1 MRIPAEPFGPNHRSA
16 WPLDS
21 VCPAYRSK
29 GKALLI
35 RINAVLIIAFAIAAF
50 GITFALKSTLEA
62 NAARE
67 VLNEAGLMMDSA
79 TAIRAYTSTE
89 IVPLLTEKMKEEFR
103 PQSVPSY
110 AATQNFL
117 TLHARHADY
126 SYKEATLNPT
136 NLRDRAA
143 DWEADI
149 VQKFRNDPG
158 TREVSGERESSMG
171 PTLYLARPI
180 RAVDRCLACHSVP
193 ANAPATLIARYGS
206 NNGFGWQPG
215 EVVGAQIVSVP
226 VASASARADLVLRTL
241 IISLVAMFVVV
252 MIIINAA
259 LYVLVVRP
267 VKDMARIAD
276 QLSLGNTSVPE
287 FSTRGGHEVEMLA
300 VSLNRMH
307 KSLDKALR
315 LLER

>member
-1 MRIPAEPFGPNHRSA
+1 M
-16 WPLDS
+16 
-21 VCPAYRSK
+21 
-29 GKALLI
+29 LI
-35 RINAVLIIAFAIAAF
+35 RINAVLVVAFAIATL
-50 GITFALKSTLEA
+50 GIAIALRSTLQA

-79 TAIRAYTSTE
+79 AAIRAYTSTE
-89 IVPLLTEKMKEEFR
+89 IVPLLTEKMQQEFR

-117 TLHARHADY
+117 RLHAQHADY

-149 VQKFRNDPG
+149 VQKFRNDPA
-158 TREVSGERESSMG
+158 TREISGKRDSPMG

-180 RAVDRCLACHSVP
+180 RAVDRCLPCHSVP

-215 EVVGAQIVSVP
+215 EVVAAQIVSVP
-226 VASASARADLVLRTL
+226 VSSATARANLVLRTL
-241 IISLVAMFVVV
+241 IVSLVTMFVAV
-252 MIIINAA
+252 MAIINAA

-267 VKDMARIAD
+267 VKEMARVAD
-276 QLSLGNTSVPE
+276 QLSLGNTTVPE
-287 FSTRGGHEVEMLA
+287 FSTRGGHEVAMLA

>member
-1 MRIPAEPFGPNHRSA
+1 
-16 WPLDS
+16 
-21 VCPAYRSK
+21 
-29 GKALLI
+29 LLL
-35 RINAVLIIAFAIAAF
+35 RINAVLIIAFAIATL
-50 GITFALKSTLEA
+50 GIAFALKSTLEA
-62 NAARE
+62 NADHE

-79 TAIRAYTSTE
+79 AAIRSYTSME

-117 TLHARHADY
+117 KLHAQHPDY

-136 NLRDRAA
+136 NLRDRAS

-149 VQKFRNDPG
+149 VQKFRNDPNA
-158 TREVSGERESSMG
+158 REVTGERDTPIG

-180 RAVDRCLACHSVP
+180 RALDRCLPCHSLP
-193 ANAPATLIARYGS
+193 ANAPATLVARYGS
-206 NNGFGWQPG
+206 NNGFGWQAG
-215 EVVGAQIVSVP
+215 EVVAAQIVSVP
-226 VASASARADLVLRTL
+226 VAAASARADLVLRTL
-241 IISLVAMFVVV
+241 VYSLIAMFLGI
-252 MIIINAA
+252 MLIINAA

-267 VKDMARIAD
+267 VKEMAQVAD
-276 QLSLGNTSVPE
+276 QLSLGNTAVAE
-287 FSTRGGHEVEMLA
+287 FSTRGGHEVAMLG

-315 LLER
+315 MLER

>member
-1 MRIPAEPFGPNHRSA
+1 M
-16 WPLDS
+16 
-21 VCPAYRSK
+21 
-29 GKALLI
+29 LI
-35 RINAVLIIAFAIAAF
+35 RINAVLIFAFALATL
-50 GITFALKSTLEA
+50 GITYALKSTLQA
-62 NAARE
+62 NAAHE

-79 TAIRAYTSTE
+79 AAIRAYTSTE
-89 IVPLLTEKMKEEFR
+89 IVPLLTEKMQQEFR

-117 TLHARHADY
+117 KLREQHADY

-136 NLRDRAA
+136 NLRDRAT

-149 VQKFRNDPG
+149 VQKFRNDAG
-158 TREVSGERESSMG
+158 THEVTGERESSMG

-180 RAVDRCLACHSVP
+180 RALDKCLPCHSVP

-206 NNGFGWQPG
+206 NNGFGWQAG
-215 EVVGAQIVSVP
+215 EVVAAQIVSVP
-226 VASASARADLVLRTL
+226 VASASARAALVLNRLVAALIVMFAAVLL
-241 IISLVAMFVVV
+241 IINV
-252 MIIINAA
+252 A

-267 VKDMARIAD
+267 VTEMARVAD
-276 QLSLGNTSVPE
+276 QLSLGDTSVGN
-287 FSTRGGHEVEMLA
+287 FSTHGGHEIATLA

>member
-1 MRIPAEPFGPNHRSA
+1 M
-16 WPLDS
+16 
-21 VCPAYRSK
+21 
-29 GKALLI
+29 LL
-35 RINAVLIIAFAIAAF
+35 RINAVLIIAFALATLGIAL
-50 GITFALKSTLEA
+50 ALKSTLEA
-62 NAARE
+62 NADHE

-79 TAIRAYTSTE
+79 AAIRSYTSTE
-89 IVPLLTEKMKEEFR
+89 IVPLLSEKMKEEFR

-117 TLHARHADY
+117 KLHAQHPDY

-136 NLRDRAA
+136 NLRDRAS

-158 TREVSGERESSMG
+158 AKEVTGQRDTPIG

-180 RAVDRCLACHSVP
+180 RALDRCLPCHSLP
-193 ANAPATLIARYGS
+193 ANAPATLVARYGS
-206 NNGFGWQPG
+206 NNGFGWQAG
-215 EVVGAQIVSVP
+215 EVVAAQIVSVP
-226 VASASARADLVLRTL
+226 VAAASARADRVLRTL
-241 IISLVAMFVVV
+241 IISLIAMFLAI
-252 MIIINAA
+252 MLIINAA

-267 VKDMARIAD
+267 VKQMAQVAD
-276 QLSLGNTSVPE
+276 QLSLGNTAVPE
-287 FSTRGGHEVEMLA
+287 FSTRGGHEVAMLG

-315 LLER
+315 MLER

>member
-1 MRIPAEPFGPNHRSA
+1 
-16 WPLDS
+16 
-21 VCPAYRSK
+21 
-29 GKALLI
+29 LLI

-50 GITFALKSTLEA
+50 GTAIALKSTLQA
-62 NAARE
+62 NAAHE

-79 TAIRAYTSTE
+79 AAIRAYTSTE
-89 IVPLLTEKMKEEFR
+89 IVPLLSEKMKEEFR

-117 TLHARHADY
+117 KLHERHADY

-158 TREVSGERESSMG
+158 THEITGERESSMG

-180 RAVDRCLACHSVP
+180 RAVDRCLPCHSLP
-193 ANAPATLIARYGS
+193 ANAPATLLARYGS
-206 NNGFGWQPG
+206 NNGFGWQAG

-226 VASASARADLVLRTL
+226 VSSASARADLVLRTL
-241 IISLVAMFVVV
+241 IVSLIAMFVAV
-252 MIIINAA
+252 MLIINAA

-267 VKDMARIAD
+267 VKEMARVAD

-287 FSTRGGHEVEMLA
+287 FSTRGGHEVAMLA

>member
-1 MRIPAEPFGPNHRSA
+1 M
-16 WPLDS
+16 
-21 VCPAYRSK
+21 
-29 GKALLI
+29 LI
-35 RINAVLIIAFAIAAF
+35 RINAVLIIAFAIATF
-50 GITFALKSTLEA
+50 GISFALKSTLQA
-62 NAARE
+62 NATHE

-79 TAIRAYTSTE
+79 AAIRAYTSTE
-89 IVPLLTEKMKEEFR
+89 IVPLLGEKMKEEFR

-117 TLHARHADY
+117 KLREQHADY
-126 SYKEATLNPT
+126 YYKEATLNPT

-149 VQKFRNDPG
+149 VQKFRNDASA
-158 TREVSGERESSMG
+158 REVTGERDSSMG

-180 RAVDRCLACHSVP
+180 RAQERCLPCHSVP
-193 ANAPATLIARYGS
+193 ANAPTTLIARYGS
-206 NNGFGWQPG
+206 NNGFGWQAG

-226 VASASARADLVLRTL
+226 VASASARAELVLKRLLVSL
-241 IISLVAMFVVV
+241 IAMFVAVLV
-252 MIIINAA
+252 IINAA

-267 VKDMARIAD
+267 VKEMARVAD
-276 QLSLGNTSVPE
+276 QLSLGDTSVGNFP
-287 FSTRGGHEVEMLA
+287 TRGGHEVATLA
-300 VSLNRMH
+300 TSLNRMH

>member
-1 MRIPAEPFGPNHRSA
+1 
-16 WPLDS
+16 
-21 VCPAYRSK
+21 
-29 GKALLI
+29 LLI
-35 RINAVLIIAFAIAAF
+35 RINAVLIIVFAIATF
-50 GITFALKSTLEA
+50 GIAIVLKSTLEA
-62 NAARE
+62 NAAHE
-67 VLNEAGLMMDSA
+67 VLNEAGLIMDSA
-79 TAIRAYTSTE
+79 AAIRSYTSTE

-117 TLHARHADY
+117 KLHAQHPDY
-126 SYKEATLNPT
+126 AYKEATLNPT

-149 VQKFRNDPG
+149 VQKFRNDAG
-158 TREVSGERESSMG
+158 TKEVTGERDSSMG

-180 RAVDRCLACHSVP
+180 RALDRCLPCHSVP

-206 NNGFGWQPG
+206 NNGFGWQAG
-215 EVVGAQIVSVP
+215 EVVAAQIVSVP
-226 VASASARADLVLRTL
+226 VASASARADLVLNRMIFSL
-241 IISLVAMFVVV
+241 IAMFVAV
-252 MIIINAA
+252 MLIINAA

-267 VKDMARIAD
+267 VKEMARVAD

-287 FSTRGGHEVEMLA
+287 FSTRGGHEVATLA

>member
-1 MRIPAEPFGPNHRSA
+1 M
-16 WPLDS
+16 
-21 VCPAYRSK
+21 
-29 GKALLI
+29 LI
-35 RINAVLIIAFAIAAF
+35 RINAVLLIVFAIATF
-50 GITFALKSTLEA
+50 GIAIVLKSTLEA
-62 NAARE
+62 NAAHE

-79 TAIRAYTSTE
+79 AAIRSYTSTE

-117 TLHARHADY
+117 KLHAQHPDY

-149 VQKFRNDPG
+149 VQKFRNDAN
-158 TREVSGERESSMG
+158 TKEVTGERDSSIG

-180 RAVDRCLACHSVP
+180 RALERCLPCHSVP

-206 NNGFGWQPG
+206 NNGFGWQAG
-215 EVVGAQIVSVP
+215 EVVAAQIVSVP

-241 IISLVAMFVVV
+241 IFSLVAMFVAV
-252 MIIINAA
+252 MLIINAA

-267 VKDMARIAD
+267 VKEMARVAD

-287 FSTRGGHEVEMLA
+287 FSTRGGHEVSMLA

>member
-1 MRIPAEPFGPNHRSA
+1 M
-16 WPLDS
+16 
-21 VCPAYRSK
+21 
-29 GKALLI
+29 LL
-35 RINAVLIIAFAIAAF
+35 RINAVLIIAFALATLGIAL
-50 GITFALKSTLEA
+50 ALKSTLEA
-62 NAARE
+62 NADHE

-79 TAIRAYTSTE
+79 AAIRSYTSTE
-89 IVPLLTEKMKEEFR
+89 IVPLLSEKMKEEFR

-117 TLHARHADY
+117 KLHAQHPDY

-136 NLRDRAA
+136 NLRDRAS

-158 TREVSGERESSMG
+158 AKEVTGQRDTPIG

-180 RAVDRCLACHSVP
+180 RALDRCLPCHSLP
-193 ANAPATLIARYGS
+193 ANAPATLVARYGS
-206 NNGFGWQPG
+206 NNGFGWQAG
-215 EVVGAQIVSVP
+215 EVVAAQIVSVP
-226 VASASARADLVLRTL
+226 VAAASARADRVLRTL
-241 IISLVAMFVVV
+241 IISLIAMFLAI
-252 MIIINAA
+252 MLIINAA

-267 VKDMARIAD
+267 VKQMAQVAD
-276 QLSLGNTSVPE
+276 QLSLGNTAIPE
-287 FSTRGGHEVEMLA
+287 FSTRGGHEVAMLG

-315 LLER
+315 MLER

>member
-1 MRIPAEPFGPNHRSA
+1 M
-16 WPLDS
+16 
-21 VCPAYRSK
+21 
-29 GKALLI
+29 LL
-35 RINAVLIIAFAIAAF
+35 RINAVLIIAFAIATF
-50 GITFALKSTLEA
+50 GIAFALKSALQA
-62 NAARE
+62 NAAHE

-79 TAIRAYTSTE
+79 AAIRAYTSTE
-89 IVPLLTEKMKEEFR
+89 IVPLLTEKMKEEFH

-110 AATQNFL
+110 AATQNFIKL
-117 TLHARHADY
+117 REQHPDY

-149 VQKFRNDPG
+149 VQKFRNDAG
-158 TREVSGERESSMG
+158 TREVTGQRDSPMG

-180 RAVDRCLACHSVP
+180 RALDRCLPCHSVP

-206 NNGFGWQPG
+206 DNGFGWQAG

-226 VASASARADLVLRTL
+226 VSSASARAALVLNRLLVWL
-241 IISLVAMFVVV
+241 IAMFVTVLL
-252 MIIINAA
+252 IINVA

-267 VKDMARIAD
+267 VKEMARVAD
-276 QLSLGNTSVPE
+276 QLSLGDTSVGT
-287 FSTRGGHEVEMLA
+287 FSTRGGHEVATLA